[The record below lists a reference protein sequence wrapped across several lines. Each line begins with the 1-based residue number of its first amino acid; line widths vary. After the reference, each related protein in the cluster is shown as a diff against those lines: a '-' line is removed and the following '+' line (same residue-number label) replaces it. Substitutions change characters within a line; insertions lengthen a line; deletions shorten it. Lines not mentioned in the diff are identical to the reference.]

1 MKGQVRHYVHSLCYF
16 ACSPKLEIVLGSFW
30 STNVIN
36 THSHYF
42 RRSLLK
48 KNQNQ
53 QQNSG
58 LHFKTEVIFCIKRS
72 LLKEAFLPVLW
83 AQQFPIIFQQT
94 LQGMQ
99 CSCSYL
105 CSHKHKP
112 LREVEG
118 CACKTH
124 VDIRFRSSVRAKLA
138 QQCLVSWKLIKVK
151 SRDRTAQTVG
161 TPAKQHGG
169 GVLLLVNLS
178 HHSYRHYASRF
189 SETDLAFCRTAAG
202 RAGSRLPF

>member
-1 MKGQVRHYVHSLCYF
+1 MCTAFVILLAPLNFKLFLAPSDPQMSLIPTLTISDGLY
-16 ACSPKLEIVLGSFW
+16 
-30 STNVIN
+30 
-36 THSHYF
+36 
-42 RRSLLK
+42 LK
-48 KNQNQ
+48 KKHQ

-58 LHFKTEVIFCIKRS
+58 LHFKTEVIFCIKCS

-112 LREVEG
+112 LREVVG

-124 VDIRFRSSVRAKLA
+124 ADIRFRSSIRAKLA
-138 QQCLVSWKLIKVK
+138 QQCLVS
-151 SRDRTAQTVG
+151 
-161 TPAKQHGG
+161 
-169 GVLLLVNLS
+169 
-178 HHSYRHYASRF
+178 
-189 SETDLAFCRTAAG
+189 
-202 RAGSRLPF
+202 